1 MKKIGEGLSCSTKSD
16 VTGEL
21 AYIATLE
28 DVIKLFDKAAGKIC
42 GEKGAGGPHASPDRR
57 GQL

>member
-21 AYIATLE
+21 AYITTLE
-28 DVIKLFDKAAGKIC
+28 DVIELFDKFVYFERK
-42 GEKGAGGPHASPDRR
+42 KSKNYS
-57 GQL
+57 